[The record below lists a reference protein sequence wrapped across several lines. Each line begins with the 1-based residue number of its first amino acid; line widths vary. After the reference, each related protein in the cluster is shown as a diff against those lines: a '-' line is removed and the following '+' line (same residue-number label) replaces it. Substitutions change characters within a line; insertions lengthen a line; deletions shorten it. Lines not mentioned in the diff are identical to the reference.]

1 MTKTLTLATGAALL
15 YACSASAQTTADP
28 FPTPIPAAD
37 GSITVNVVEFATLPD
52 FDGQPAR
59 MMLMVREPGTGHLF
73 VSDMNGLLL
82 GLTDDGQTVTTY
94 LDLNEPRWDVPVQ
107 RSGNE
112 QGFQSFAFHPQ
123 FSQSGEPGF
132 GKFYTYVDTSNKT
145 PVPDFTSSGGDDTHD
160 TVLLEW
166 TAATPGAET
175 YDGGPSRELM
185 RFEQPF
191 RNHNAGQ
198 LAFNPLASPGDTDF
212 GLLYMGSADGGSGGD
227 PLGTGQNLAVA
238 FGKILRIDPLG
249 SNSANGEYGIPAD
262 NPYANDGRD
271 DTVDEIYASGVRNPQ
286 RFDWDRQ
293 NGNLY
298 VADIGQGIIE
308 EISLVTRG
316 ANLGWNTWEGSFRF
330 IGRRE
335 VSLTDP
341 RGESG
346 FTYPIAEWGHRDP
359 LMLRRGSGP
368 LSRAAVTGVVVYR
381 QDEVPQLTN
390 RLIFGDNP
398 SGEVF
403 FVDADDLPEGG
414 QDPIRRILFRY
425 DGETQTLLQLIHAK
439 NADRGQDQASRA
451 ALRFGTGF
459 DGQVF
464 LLNKGDG
471 VVRLLAP

>member
-1 MTKTLTLATGAALL
+1 MAAAAVTRSVPVRTLPWR
-15 YACSASAQTTADP
+15 SARSCVSTHSAQTVPTGSTA
-28 FPTPIPAAD
+28 FPRTIP
-37 GSITVNVVEFATLPD
+37 T
-52 FDGQPAR
+52 R
-59 MMLMVREPGTGHLF
+59 
-73 VSDMNGLLL
+73 
-82 GLTDDGQTVTTY
+82 
-94 LDLNEPRWDVPVQ
+94 
-107 RSGNE
+107 
-112 QGFQSFAFHPQ
+112 
-123 FSQSGEPGF
+123 
-132 GKFYTYVDTSNKT
+132 
-145 PVPDFTSSGGDDTHD
+145 
-160 TVLLEW
+160 
-166 TAATPGAET
+166 
-175 YDGGPSRELM
+175 
-185 RFEQPF
+185 
-191 RNHNAGQ
+191 
-198 LAFNPLASPGDTDF
+198 
-212 GLLYMGSADGGSGGD
+212 
-227 PLGTGQNLAVA
+227 
-238 FGKILRIDPLG
+238 
-249 SNSANGEYGIPAD
+249 
-262 NPYANDGRD
+262 NDGRD